1 MTIVKVPAVILFT
14 LLFST
19 SVLQQI
25 KTPPPPVKPAQYSD
39 SRQAVVVTTKDWPAV
54 QGTAQLFERK
64 KPGSKK
70 WKAVGGPFP
79 VVVGKG
85 GLGWGDGINE
95 TPAGVNKALLKAEG
109 DGRAPAGIFA
119 LTSLFASSDKPEYA
133 KLPFTKLEEY
143 TECVDDVKS
152 SHYNRIVN
160 RMQVGNFDWKSSEKM
175 LEVGEQYEKG
185 VFVAHNSAPVT
196 RGNGSCIFLHIW
208 KDAATGTSGCTAMTK
223 ENIETV
229 FRWIDAAK
237 NPVLIQLPETAYNE
251 YRKKWKLPKLK

>member
-1 MTIVKVPAVILFT
+1 MKIVTISTAILFT
-14 LLFST
+14 LLLST
-19 SVLQQI
+19 SVLPQV
-25 KTPPPPVKPAQYSD
+25 KTPQPPFKPPPYSD
-39 SRQAVVVTTKDWPAV
+39 SRQAVVVTTKDWTAV

-64 KPGSKK
+64 KAGSKK
-70 WKAVGGPFP
+70 WKAVGEPFP
-79 VVVGKG
+79 VVVGRT

-95 TPAGVNKALLKAEG
+95 APAGVDKALLKAEG

-143 TECVDDVKS
+143 TECVDDVRS

-196 RGNGSCIFLHIW
+196 SGNGSCIFLHIW

-223 ENIETV
+223 ENIESV
-229 FRWIDAAK
+229 FRWIDASK
-237 NPVLIQLPETAYNE
+237 NPVLIQLPEAAYSE